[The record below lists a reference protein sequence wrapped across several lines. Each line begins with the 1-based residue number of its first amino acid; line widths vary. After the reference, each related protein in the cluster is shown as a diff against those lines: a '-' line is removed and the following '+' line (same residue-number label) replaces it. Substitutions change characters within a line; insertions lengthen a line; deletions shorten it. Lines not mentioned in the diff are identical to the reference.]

1 MIFEKNYKC
10 EIYVE
15 SKFTKPYFQTIE
27 RNSEPLDLTH
37 SYIGD
42 LKCVQT
48 RGGKVL
54 YYFYRWLHNVL
65 LYLFTR

>member
-10 EIYVE
+10 EICVE

-27 RNSEPLDLTH
+27 RSSESLDLTR

-42 LKCVQT
+42 LKWVQT
-48 RGGKVL
+48 RGGKTII
-54 YYFYRWLHNVL
+54 L
-65 LYLFTR
+65 LL